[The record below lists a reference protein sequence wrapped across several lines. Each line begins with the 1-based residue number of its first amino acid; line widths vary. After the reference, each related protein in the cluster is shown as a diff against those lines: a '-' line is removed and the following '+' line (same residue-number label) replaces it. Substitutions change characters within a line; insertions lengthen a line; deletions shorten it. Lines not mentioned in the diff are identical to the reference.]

1 MGGGEQRHEC
11 IDGITAGRDR
21 ALNECIDGITA
32 GRNRALNE
40 CIDEVPAGRESTE
53 TRVD

>member
-1 MGGGEQRHEC
+1 MGGGKHRHEC
-11 IDGITAGRDR
+11 IDGITDGRD
-21 ALNECIDGITA
+21 
-32 GRNRALNE
+32 RALNE